1 MRYYLKASKVPPD
14 GRRYHFLNIWEWHEV
29 WKGSPSFS
37 NVEMANNYRLKS
49 NHRDAGFAQEGSDLA
64 PS

>member
-1 MRYYLKASKVPPD
+1 MVDAIISLY
-14 GRRYHFLNIWEWHEV
+14 IWEWHEV
-29 WKGSPSFS
+29 WKRSPSFS
-37 NVEMANNYRLKS
+37 NAEMANNCCLKS

>member
-1 MRYYLKASKVPPD
+1 MVDAIISLY
-14 GRRYHFLNIWEWHEV
+14 IWEWHEV
-29 WKGSPSFS
+29 WKRSPSFS
-37 NVEMANNYRLKS
+37 NAEMANNCRLKS